1 MLSRLSPMSGC
12 TVKFLLVQ
20 VLDEQKRLCVV
31 IEIRNHDR
39 DQAQV
44 PGNVCDGLSTAG
56 ME

>member
-1 MLSRLSPMSGC
+1 MSGC

-44 PGNVCDGLSTAG
+44 PGNVCDSLSTAG